1 MTDRPA
7 PHNRPAWRPLP
18 GIALPYHPRSLRLLA
33 ISAVAILALIVATL
47 LSGEF
52 TLSPTGVWQT
62 LIGQQDDNLANLV
75 VLELRLPRILACI
88 LIGLAL
94 GLSGA
99 IFQGL
104 ARNPLASPDVVGFTT
119 GAATGVLLLLLVEG
133 FAITA
138 SLSVGA
144 MVGGFGTA
152 LVVYLLTMRRGVHG
166 QRLILVGIAVG
177 AMLAALNAYLITRA
191 ELESAQAARIWM
203 HGSLNGVSWPQ
214 VLPLVFW
221 TLLLVPLA
229 MALSRRLGLLEF
241 GDDIATGLGLPVNR
255 SKTLLIVVSIT
266 LAAAAI
272 SVGGPIGFVALA
284 APQLAKKLSGTGG
297 ITLLPSAAIGATLL
311 LAADLMAQ
319 RLLAPF
325 QIPVGLLTGALG
337 GAYLL
342 YLLSRGWR
350 RVD

>member
-1 MTDRPA
+1 MTNAPA
-7 PHNRPAWRPLP
+7 KLGRTTWRPLK
-18 GIALPYHPRSLRLLA
+18 GVALPYHPRSLYLLT
-33 ISAVAILALIVATL
+33 ICLLVMLALVVATL
-47 LSGEF
+47 LTGEF
-52 TLSPTGVWQT
+52 TLSPAGVWQT
-62 LIGQQDDNLANLV
+62 LTGRQDDGLANLV
-75 VLELRLPRILACI
+75 VLELRLPRILGCI
-88 LIGLAL
+88 LVGSAL

-99 IFQGL
+99 IFQGM

-119 GAATGVLLLLLVEG
+119 GAATGVLVVLLVEG

-152 LVVYLLTMRRGVHG
+152 LIVYLLAMRRGVNG
-166 QRLILVGIAVG
+166 QRLILVGIAIG
-177 AMLAALNAYLITRA
+177 AMLTALNSYLVTRA

-221 TLLLVPLA
+221 SLILVPCAL
-229 MALSRRLGLLEF
+229 ALSRRLGVLEF
-241 GDDIATGLGLPVNR
+241 GDDIASGLGLPVNR
-255 SKTLLIVVSIT
+255 SKTQLIVVSIT

-284 APQLAKKLSGTGG
+284 APQLARKLAGTGS
-297 ITLLPSAAIGATLL
+297 ITLIPSAAVGATLL
-311 LAADLMAQ
+311 LAADLLAQ

-325 QIPVGLLTGALG
+325 QIPVGPLTGALG

-342 YLLSRGWR
+342 YLLTREWR

>member
-1 MTDRPA
+1 MTQQSIHSARPT
-7 PHNRPAWRPLP
+7 WCPLP
-18 GIALPYHPRSLRLLA
+18 GIALPYHPRSLWLLA
-33 ISAVAILALIVATL
+33 ISLLVMLILIIATL

-52 TLSPTGVWQT
+52 TLSPAGVWRT
-62 LIGQQDDNLANLV
+62 LIGDQDDNLANLV

-88 LIGLAL
+88 LVGVAL

-99 IFQGL
+99 IFQGM

-119 GAATGVLLLLLVEG
+119 GAATGVLVLLLVEG
-133 FAITA
+133 FAVTA

-152 LVVYLLTMRRGVHG
+152 LIIYLLAMRRGVQG

-177 AMLAALNAYLITRA
+177 AMLAALNSYLITRA

-203 HGSLNGVSWPQ
+203 HGSLNGVTWPQ
-214 VLPLVFW
+214 VLPLVAW
-221 TLLLVPLA
+221 SLILVPTA

-241 GDDIATGLGLPVNR
+241 GDDIASSLGLPVNR
-255 SKTLLIVVSIT
+255 AKTQLIIISIT

-284 APQLAKKLSGTGG
+284 APQLARKLAGTGG
-297 ITLLPSAAIGATLL
+297 ITLAPSAAIGATLL
-311 LAADLMAQ
+311 LAADLLAQ

-342 YLLSRGWR
+342 YLLSREWR